1 MRTRLLT
8 LLFVIATFT
17 LTATAGVMSGLWN
30 AYPVSGSFSR
40 VLDTGD
46 LIWYVTGG
54 RLNCYDRSSDETHT
68 FTPGSELSDFVI
80 TDIYHNDDKGFL
92 AVVYDNSNID
102 LVYDDD
108 LRVAN
113 LPDIK
118 DAQVN
123 AEKGIN
129 AIAFRGSDMYVGTDF
144 GLVRYDT
151 DRLEVRESGV
161 YNGHGVNGLAAV
173 DKGLIISPTGYPSDK
188 VPVLFVAYET
198 PIYKYENL
206 RVVHPGISGFLTNM
220 ITLGSGKVATFQ
232 WRQVRC
238 LTLSDDCTS
247 ISVGSIYYDDKVR
260 AATIDKAADGGVYIL
275 NDAGTLYHA
284 DAEGRPDAKNY
295 PLPEVI
301 RANDIITTRRGP
313 EVSLLAASDDG
324 LGEYKLGADGSVT
337 VVRDKSVSPVAT
349 TFSYVARMYPG
360 AQPGKFIISNV
371 GQNIYHP
378 LGNGD
383 HHEVL
388 LNADFYDGTHF
399 SSIAPAEVSVSTPEG
414 ASLHKTY
421 GTGIHSPTWLCQD
434 PDRPARFYV
443 GTGVEGL
450 YVIEDG
456 KEIAKFDDSNSPIV
470 RNWVYS
476 TPFVT
481 IDYQGNLWVTVFV
494 AAGNHNIMM
503 LPAEKRKGDIAK
515 VTKADWKVVNFGG
528 NIFSKDSRLLFCRRS
543 PVVLA
548 FDSNKDYALEAITH
562 NGTLADVDAY
572 RHIGWAT
579 TTDSDGKTFKPDHWT
594 CGVEDNNG
602 HVWLGTSSGVVS
614 IADPRKVFDPGF
626 TVNRIKVPRNDG
638 TNLADYL
645 LETDKVLCMAVDHS
659 NRKWI
664 GTEGSG
670 LYLVSENGDEII
682 ATYTSDNSML
692 PSNCVTG
699 LYVDP
704 ESNLLYVATLSGLYS
719 LTTTSSPASPDF
731 DNVYA
736 YPNPVTPDYT
746 GWITITGLMDHSLV
760 KIVDSG
766 MHLVYQTVSE
776 GGMAVWDGCNLNG
789 QRVRSGVYYVMASA
803 GDDTSS
809 AGAVATKIL
818 VVN

>member
-1 MRTRLLT
+1 MRTRFLT
-8 LLFVIATFT
+8 LLFVISAFSLQTM
-17 LTATAGVMSGLWN
+17 AGVMSGIWN
-30 AYPVSGSFSR
+30 TYPVSGSFSH

-46 LIWYVTGG
+46 QIWYVTGG
-54 RLNCYDRSSDETHT
+54 RLNCYNRADDETHT

-80 TDIYHNDDKGFL
+80 DNIYHNDDKGFL

-102 LVYDDD
+102 LVYDKD
-108 LRVAN
+108 LTVAN

-161 YNGHGVNGLAAV
+161 YNGHGVGGMAAV
-173 DKGLIISPTGYPSDK
+173 DKGLIISPTGYPEDK
-188 VPVLFVAYET
+188 VPLLFVPYDT

-206 RVVHPGISGFLTNM
+206 RVVHPGTSGFLTKM
-220 ITLGSGKVATFQ
+220 IPLGSGRVAAFQ
-232 WRQVRC
+232 WRQVRN
-238 LTLSDDCTS
+238 LVLSDDCTS
-247 ISVGSIYYDDKVR
+247 LTISSIYYDTAVR
-260 AATIDKAADGGVYIL
+260 AASMSKASDGGVYII
-275 NDAGTLYHA
+275 NDAGTLYHS
-284 DAEGRPDAKNY
+284 DPNGILDQKNY

-301 RANDIITTRRGP
+301 RSNDIITTRKGP

-324 LGEYKLGADGSVT
+324 LGEYKIGSDGSVT
-337 VVRDKSVSPVAT
+337 VLRDKSISPDAT
-349 TFSYVARMYPG
+349 TFSYIARMYPG
-360 AQPGKFIISNV
+360 SQPGQFVISNV

-388 LNADFYDGTHF
+388 LSADLYDGSHF
-399 SSIAPAEVSVSTPEG
+399 SSIAPDEVSVRTPEG
-414 ASLHKTY
+414 VSAHKTY
-421 GTGIHSPTWLCQD
+421 GTGIHSPTWVCQD
-434 PDRPARFYV
+434 TDRPSRFYV
-443 GTGVEGL
+443 ATGMEGL
-450 YVIEDG
+450 YVIEEG
-456 KEIAKFDDSNSPIV
+456 KEIVKFDDTNSPIV

-476 TPFVT
+476 TPYVT

-494 AAGNHNIMM
+494 AAGNDNIMM
-503 LPAEKRKGDIAK
+503 LPAEKRKGDISK

-528 NIFSKDSRLLFCRRS
+528 NIISKDSRLLICRHS
-543 PVVLA
+543 PVIIA
-548 FDSNKDYALEAITH
+548 YDSNKNYALEAIAH
-562 NGTLADVDAY
+562 NGNLADVAAFK
-572 RHIGWAT
+572 HIGWAT
-579 TTDSDGKTFKPDHWT
+579 ATDTDGKTFKPDHWT
-594 CGVEDNNG
+594 CGIEDNNG
-602 HVWLGTSSGVVS
+602 RVWLGTSSGVVA
-614 IADPRKVFDPGF
+614 IPDPTKIFNAGF
-626 TVNRIKVPRNDG
+626 AVSRIKVPRNDG

-719 LTTTSSPASPDF
+719 LTTTSSPAQPDF

-746 GWITITGLMDHSLV
+746 GWITITGLMDNSLV

-789 QRVRSGVYYVMASA
+789 VRVRSGVYYVMASS